1 MSSNFDSTKKAIVVA
16 NITAVLLVIIKTVV
30 GIMSGSLALLSS
42 ALDSTLDFFVSLFNL
57 YVIKTSNDK
66 DNSLYN
72 YGKGKIQG
80 IGAVLEGA
88 IVGFSGITLIYF
100 AIRKIIDGG
109 AIESLNE
116 SIYVM
121 IASII
126 LTGAL
131 VIYLSKVA
139 KKTKNLTIR
148 ADMLHYTTDLYT
160 NIGIIISLVLI
171 KFSGLVIIDSIVA
184 IVIGIYILTSSKG
197 IITEGYHMLMDRKLD
212 QEILDKVIDIILN
225 TDKRVNSYHYL
236 NSRKSGDDIFIDF
249 HLVFDKDI
257 SLFDAHNT
265 GDMIELKIKE
275 ILENAKVLI
284 HLDPYDDSKGKIYV

>member
-1 MSSNFDSTKKAIVVA
+1 MSSNFASTKKAIIIA
-16 NITAVLLVIIKTVV
+16 NLTAVLLVIIKTVV
-30 GIMSGSLALLSS
+30 WIMSWSLALLSS

-72 YGKGKIQG
+72 YWKWKIQW
-80 IGAVLEGA
+80 IWAVLEWT
-88 IVGFSGITLIYF
+88 IVWFSWITLIYF
-100 AIRKIIDGG
+100 AIKKIIDWW

-126 LTGAL
+126 ITWAL
-131 VIYLSKVA
+131 VIYLGKVA

-160 NIGIIISLVLI
+160 NIWIIISLVLI
-171 KFSGLVIIDSIVA
+171 KFSGLVIIDSVVA
-184 IVIGIYILTSSKG
+184 IIIWIYILTSSKG
-197 IITEGYHMLMDRKLD
+197 IITEWYHMLMDRKLD
-212 QEILDKVIDIILN
+212 QDVLDKVIDIITN
-225 TDKRVNSYHYL
+225 TDKRVSSYHYL
-236 NSRKSGDDIFIDF
+236 NSRKSWDDIFIDF
-249 HLVFDKDI
+249 HLVFDKNI
-257 SLFDAHNT
+257 SLFDAHSIS
-265 GDMIELKIKE
+265 DIIEIEIKN

-284 HLDPYDDSKGKIYV
+284 HLDPYDDSKWKIV

>member
-1 MSSNFDSTKKAIVVA
+1 MSSNFDSTKKAIIVA

-30 GIMSGSLALLSS
+30 WIMSWSLALLSS

-72 YGKGKIQG
+72 YWKWKIQW
-80 IGAVLEGA
+80 IWAVLEWA
-88 IVGFSGITLIYF
+88 IVWFSWITLIYF
-100 AIRKIIDGG
+100 AIRKIIDWW

-116 SIYVM
+116 FIYVM

-126 LTGAL
+126 LTWAL

-160 NIGIIISLVLI
+160 NIWIIISLVLI

-184 IVIGIYILTSSKG
+184 IVIWIYILTSSKW
-197 IITEGYHMLMDRKLD
+197 IITEWYHMLMDRKLD

-236 NSRKSGDDIFIDF
+236 NSRKSWDDIFIDF

-265 GDMIELKIKE
+265 WDMIELKIKE
-275 ILENAKVLI
+275 IMENAKVLI
-284 HLDPYDDSKGKIYV
+284 HLDPYDDSKWKIYV